1 MSHWQKLM
9 PNPNRSVLGHE
20 IFSQHSQVSSPQGL
34 LRTFG
39 DICDTLDVIQ
49 VAADDV
55 LNPLCRLVVY
65 RFGLKTA
72 LFLLRYQVNWI
83 HKKGLVLLFQMRYG
97 RLLSGKK

>member
-1 MSHWQKLM
+1 M

-20 IFSQHSQVSSPQGL
+20 IFAQHSQVSSPQGL

-39 DICDTLDVIQ
+39 DIYDALDVIQ

-55 LNPLCRLVVY
+55 LDPPRRLVGYSV
-65 RFGLKTA
+65 GLKTA

-83 HKKGLVLLFQMRYG
+83 HEKGLVLLFHMRYG